1 MPNWTIRASY
11 LFRKIVHSQ
20 VQIRHQYA
28 LPRKQLRVACLYE
41 NRSLM
46 LTGPEDF
53 LVVDYK
59 MNVYLGKPSVA
70 DVLVVDSFDNLS
82 LLCNRL

>member
-1 MPNWTIRASY
+1 
-11 LFRKIVHSQ
+11 
-20 VQIRHQYA
+20 
-28 LPRKQLRVACLYE
+28 
-41 NRSLM
+41 M